1 MNTPILSKQPIYKDH
16 RGSFTPIDITGE
28 WIQSNISI
36 NDDIYTFRGLHFQ
49 HGSFAQT
56 KLVKVIKG
64 KIIDFAVNIDKES
77 DDYKKVHVFNLD
89 EGDEV
94 LVPKGYAHGFITL
107 QSGTIVNYLVDNG
120 YSKENEDSILR
131 STVPEISEVLG
142 NVTNGK
148 TFKIKISDKDITGKN
163 LNEL

>member
-120 YSKENEDSILR
+120 YSKENEDSILW

>member
-49 HGSFAQT
+49 HGTFAQT

-120 YSKENEDSILR
+120 YSKENEDSILW

>member
-120 YSKENEDSILR
+120 YSKENEDSILW

-148 TFKIKISDKDITGKN
+148 TFKIKISDKDIAGKN